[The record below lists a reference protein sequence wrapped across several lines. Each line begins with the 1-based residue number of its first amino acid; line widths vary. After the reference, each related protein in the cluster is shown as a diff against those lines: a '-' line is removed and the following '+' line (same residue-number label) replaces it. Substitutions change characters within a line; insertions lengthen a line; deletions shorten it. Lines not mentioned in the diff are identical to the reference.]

1 MAAGAAD
8 PWAADGLMAVGTLF
22 GQLYGDDEMA
32 AILSDRSA
40 ILAMLRVEVALARA
54 QADLGAIPAAAAEVI
69 AKAAEALDPDP
80 AELAAAVARAG
91 ITAQPVIA
99 ALKSAAGEAGAFAH
113 YGATSQDIV
122 DTALALQLVAALDL
136 LGGRLDRLTALLVQK
151 AADHADLPIPARTRH
166 QIAAPTTLGAKI
178 AVWHGMAARN
188 RQRLDELRP
197 RLLLVS
203 LHGAA
208 GTEAA
213 LAGHGPALRASM
225 AAALGL
231 GVPAGPWHA
240 ARDGIAELAGWLS
253 LVTGALGKMGLDL
266 VQLGQSEIAEVAAG
280 AGGGSSTMP
289 QKQNPVAAEALAT
302 LARLNAGDLAGMHQA
317 LVHAQER
324 DGIALGLEWNLL
336 PGMLER
342 SAAALRIACDL
353 AGTLVPRPDR
363 IAATFA
369 ADRGRMAAEAAG
381 FLLAQTLPRAEALR
395 IVAQALAQ
403 VAGGEAPTLADALAR
418 LAPGRD
424 WAEALRPENLTG
436 AAPDQARAA
445 RPI

>member
-1 MAAGAAD
+1 MAA
-8 PWAADGLMAVGTLF
+8 GTLF
-22 GQLYGDDEMA
+22 GQLYGDEKMA

-40 ILAMLRVEVALARA
+40 IAAMLRVETALARA
-54 QADLGAIPAAAAEVI
+54 QADLGLIPADAARTIAQAAAT
-69 AKAAEALDPDP
+69 LDPDP
-80 AELAAAVARAG
+80 AELAGAVAVAG

-99 ALKSAAGEAGAFAH
+99 ALKSAAGPAGVFAH

-136 LGGRLDRLTALLVQK
+136 LGKRLGRLTALLARK

-188 RQRLDELRP
+188 RQRLAELRP

-213 LAGHGPALRASM
+213 LAGHGPALRAAM
-225 AAALGL
+225 AQTLGL
-231 GVPAGPWHA
+231 GVPDGPWHA

-253 LVTGALGKMGLDL
+253 LVTGALGKIGLDL
-266 VQLGQSEIAEVAAG
+266 VQLGQSEIAEVTAG
-280 AGGGSSTMP
+280 TGGGSSTMP
-289 QKQNPVAAEALAT
+289 QKQNPVAAETLVA

-317 LVHAQER
+317 LIHAQER

-336 PGMLER
+336 PMMLER
-342 SAAALRIACDL
+342 TAAALRIGGAL
-353 AGTLVPRPDR
+353 ADTLAPRSDH
-363 IAATFA
+363 IAASFA

-381 FLLAQTLPRAEALR
+381 FLLARTLPRDQALAV
-395 IVAQALAQ
+395 VAQALAQ
-403 VAGGEAPTLADALAR
+403 VAKGQAETLAEALAR
-418 LAPGRD
+418 LAPGHD

-436 AAPDQARAA
+436 AAPDQARA
-445 RPI
+445 PGPD

>member
-1 MAAGAAD
+1 MTTRA
-8 PWAADGLMAVGTLF
+8 LL
-22 GQLYGDDEMA
+22 GQIYGDADMA
-32 AILSDRSA
+32 AILSDQSVIA
-40 ILAMLRVEVALARA
+40 AMLRVEVALARA
-54 QADLGAIPAAAAEVI
+54 QADLGVIP
-69 AKAAEALDPDP
+69 AKAAEAIAQAAASLHPDP
-80 AELAAAVARAG
+80 ADLAAAVAVAG
-91 ITAQPVIA
+91 IPAQPLIA
-99 ALKSAAGEAGAFAH
+99 ALKSAAGNSGAFAH
-113 YGATSQDIV
+113 YGATSQDIQ
-122 DTALALQLVAALDL
+122 DTALALQLVQALDL
-136 LGGRLDRLTALLVQK
+136 LGGRLGELATLLAQK

-178 AVWHGMAARN
+178 AVWQAMAARN
-188 RQRLDELRP
+188 RQRLDQLRP

-213 LAGHGPALRASM
+213 LAGHGPALRAAM

-231 GVPAGPWHA
+231 GVPGGPWHA

-266 VQLGQSEIAEVAAG
+266 IQLGQSEIAEVSAG
-280 AGGGSSTMP
+280 EAGGSSTMP
-289 QKQNPVAAEALAT
+289 QKQNPVAAEALVT

-317 LVHAQER
+317 LIHAQER
-324 DGIALGLEWNLL
+324 DGSALGLEWTLL
-336 PGMLER
+336 PAMLER
-342 SAAALRIACDL
+342 TAAALRIGCAL
-353 AGTLVPRPDR
+353 AGTVAPRPDR
-363 IAATFA
+363 IAASFA

-381 FLLAQTLPRAEALR
+381 FLLTKTMPRDRALA

-403 VAGGEAPTLADALAR
+403 VDGGKAATLAEALAQ

-424 WAEALRPENLTG
+424 WAEALSPQNLTG

-445 RPI
+445 RPD